1 MNSELMDQLRKDLK
15 VNTYEG
21 ELTTYYECRL
31 IYSALAEWM
40 RFTVFDE
47 VTDDYFCKSK
57 AYILRRGIEVLR
69 SFIGS
74 SPALQQW
81 FLEDEKGVHEFDA
94 PVKEIRDRML
104 LAGEYFEFLPSHDL
118 TIPST
123 ERININDRFD
133 RVIGTSVDSISNQIK
148 YVGITKIVKTE
159 AVKKDYDEFSLEQYM
174 AWILKTAIWNTVKD
188 IDKFEFF
195 DAYSKKAPYK
205 SWVDFPPNGMDYH
218 LGRISL
224 YNGLHEYYLFKKN
237 KEGEWLN
244 SQLQELL
251 SETKEERR
259 IILGLRMMCNNK
271 AVVKYKTRGDVVE
284 LKLMCRL
291 PIKEE
296 ILMETYCWPLRYY
309 MDKLNYIVPVE
320 VWPNIKH
327 TLEVNLGMKI
337 EEQ

>member
-1 MNSELMDQLRKDLK
+1 MNSELMAQLRRDLK
-15 VNTYEG
+15 VNPYEG
-21 ELTTYYECRL
+21 EITTYYECRL

-40 RFTVFDE
+40 RFSVFDE

-57 AYILRRGIEVLR
+57 AYILRRGIEVLS

-74 SPALQQW
+74 SSALQQW
-81 FLEDEKGVHEFDA
+81 FLEDEKGVREFDA

-104 LAGEYFEFLPSHDL
+104 MAGEYFELLPSHDL
-118 TIPST
+118 MIPST
-123 ERININDRFD
+123 ERININDYFD

-159 AVKKDYDEFSLEQYM
+159 AVKKEYDEISLGQYM
-174 AWILKTAIWNTVKD
+174 AWILKTAIWNPEKD

-237 KEGEWLN
+237 QEGEWLN
-244 SQLQELL
+244 SRLQELL

-271 AVVKYKTRGDVVE
+271 AFVKYKTRGDVVE

-291 PIKEE
+291 PIEEE
-296 ILMETYCWPLRYY
+296 ILMETYCWPLHYC

>member
-1 MNSELMDQLRKDLK
+1 MAQLRRDLK
-15 VNTYEG
+15 VNPYEG
-21 ELTTYYECRL
+21 EITTYYECRL

-40 RFTVFDE
+40 RFSVFDE

-57 AYILRRGIEVLR
+57 AYILRRGIEVLS

-74 SPALQQW
+74 SSALQQW
-81 FLEDEKGVHEFDA
+81 FLEDEKGVREFDA

-104 LAGEYFEFLPSHDL
+104 MAGEYFELLPSHDL

-123 ERININDRFD
+123 ERININDYFD

-159 AVKKDYDEFSLEQYM
+159 AVKKEYDEISLGQYM
-174 AWILKTAIWNTVKD
+174 AWILKTAIWNPEKD

-237 KEGEWLN
+237 QEGEWLN
-244 SQLQELL
+244 SRLQELL

-271 AVVKYKTRGDVVE
+271 AFVKYKTRGDVVE

-291 PIKEE
+291 PIEEE
-296 ILMETYCWPLRYY
+296 ILMETYCWPLHYC